1 MDNVEMRY
9 LKPLLLISSLLT
21 LLLLTSC
28 KPAATPMPTPTLLL
42 SPSPVSAQQVAPT
55 ATREVTPSP
64 VATPTIPAAAA
75 KSGIRI
81 TAKIGPSCPGP
92 ERPGQVCEKP
102 YQGEFSITTS
112 QNTAV
117 IQATTDQDGQVMVE
131 LPPGQYTVTPKIEGR
146 FPTGAPVN
154 VTVLTGQIVEVS
166 IELDSG
172 MR

>member
-1 MDNVEMRY
+1 MRY
-9 LKPLLLISSLLT
+9 LKPLFLVSSLLT

-28 KPAATPMPTPTLLL
+28 KPAATPMPKLTLLP
-42 SPSPVSAQQVAPT
+42 SPSPISPQQIVPA

-64 VATPTIPAAAA
+64 AAMPTIPAAAA

-81 TAKIGPSCPGP
+81 TAKIGPTCPGP

-112 QNTAV
+112 QNTVA

-146 FPTGAPVN
+146 FPTGAPVD
-154 VTVLTGQIVEVS
+154 VTVPTGQIVEVS

>member
-1 MDNVEMRY
+1 MRY

-92 ERPGQVCEKP
+92 ARSSVRKALSGRVQHHHQPKHGGDTGDHRSGRPGYGRAAAGPVHGNAQNRRA
-102 YQGEFSITTS
+102 FSNRRARGCDRS
-112 QNTAV
+112 NRS
-117 IQATTDQDGQVMVE
+117 D
-131 LPPGQYTVTPKIEGR
+131 R
-146 FPTGAPVN
+146 
-154 VTVLTGQIVEVS
+154 
-166 IELDSG
+166 
-172 MR
+172 